1 MQETAIKRENY
12 LQRIS
17 TWIDKPLIKVI
28 IGQRRV
34 GKSMF
39 MLQIMEHIVSE
50 NPNAN
55 CIYIN
60 TENEEF
66 QHIKNY
72 EDLQKEINSRL
83 KKENKNYLFIDEIQD
98 IAEFERAL
106 RSYLSKNQCDIY
118 ITGSNSQLMSG
129 ELATY
134 LSGRYIE
141 FKIHPL
147 SFTEFCI
154 FHNLP
159 EENASLLKYFRFGGM
174 PFLRHLPLEDLMVN
188 EYLQSIYNTI
198 LLRDIAERYEV
209 RNIHLLKNLS
219 RFIADSEG
227 TIFSSLSISNYFKS
241 INLQISP
248 KTILDY
254 AEYLLNSMIINR
266 VEQYNLIGKK
276 ILTSGGKMYFEDF
289 GLRNSIVGGF
299 KLTDIQKVLEN
310 AVYVQ
315 LVRNN
320 YKVFVGQMRD
330 KEIDFIAER
339 GNEKCYIQV
348 AYKLQLDKTIDRE
361 FGNLLCI
368 KDNFPKMVI
377 TMDDLAGTDYQ
388 GIRHIHILDFL
399 KNCPAKEKGQ
409 PQGLPL
415 Q

>member
-1 MQETAIKRENY
+1 MQNIILERENY
-12 LQRIS
+12 LQRLAV
-17 TWIDKPLIKVI
+17 WIDKPVIKVI

-39 MLQIMEHIVSE
+39 MLQIMEHIRDA
-50 NPNAN
+50 NPEAN

-66 QHIKNY
+66 QHIRNY
-72 EDLQKEINSRL
+72 KALQKEINPKL
-83 KKENKNYLFIDEIQD
+83 KKEAKNYLFIDEIQD

-129 ELATY
+129 ELATF
-134 LSGRYIE
+134 LSGRYME

-147 SFTEFCI
+147 SFSEFCM

-159 EENASLLKYFRFGGM
+159 KNNDTLLKYFRYGGM
-174 PFLRHLPLEDLMVN
+174 PFLRHLPLEDLTVN

-198 LLRDIAERYEV
+198 LLRDIAERYDV

-219 RFIADSEG
+219 RFIADTEG
-227 TIFSSLSISNYFKS
+227 TVFSSLSISNYFKS

-254 AEYLLNSMIINR
+254 SGYLINSFIINQ
-266 VEQYNLIGKK
+266 VERYNLVGKK

-289 GLRNSIVGGF
+289 GLRNSIVGGL
-299 KLTDIQKVLEN
+299 KLTDIQKILEN
-310 AVYVQ
+310 AVYMH

-320 YKVFVGQMRD
+320 YKVSVGQMRD

-339 GNEKCYIQV
+339 GSEKCYIQV

-361 FGNLLCI
+361 FGNLLSI
-368 KDNFPKMVI
+368 KDNFPKMVV
-377 TMDDLAGTDYQ
+377 TMDELAGTDYQ
-388 GIRHIHILDFL
+388 GIQHIHILDFL
-399 KNCPAKEKGQ
+399 Q
-409 PQGLPL
+409 QR
-415 Q
+415 

>member
-1 MQETAIKRENY
+1 MGQLILERENY
-12 LQRIS
+12 LQRLIV
-17 TWIDKPLIKVI
+17 WIDKPVIKVI

-39 MLQIMEHIVSE
+39 VFQIMEHIKQA
-50 NPNAN
+50 NPEAN

-66 QHIKNY
+66 QHIRNY
-72 EDLQKEINSRL
+72 EELQKEVNANL
-83 KKENKNYLFIDEIQD
+83 KKGAKNYLFVDEIQD
-98 IAEFERAL
+98 IAEYERAL

-129 ELATY
+129 ELATF
-134 LSGRYIE
+134 LSGRYVE

-147 SFTEFCI
+147 SFTEFCL
-154 FHNLP
+154 FHNLQK
-159 EENASLLKYFRFGGM
+159 NNDTLLKYFRYGGM
-174 PFLRHLPLEDLMVN
+174 PFLRHLPLEDLTVN
-188 EYLQSIYNTI
+188 EYLQSIYSTI
-198 LLRDIAERYEV
+198 LLRDIAERYDV

-241 INLQISP
+241 INVQVSP

-254 AEYLLNSMIINR
+254 AGYLTNSLIVNQ
-266 VEQYNLIGKK
+266 VERYNLVGKK

-289 GLRNSIVGGF
+289 GLRNAIVGGF
-299 KLTDIQKVLEN
+299 KLTDIQKALEN
-310 AVYVQ
+310 AVYMH

-339 GNEKCYIQV
+339 GSEKCYIQV
-348 AYKLQLDKTIDRE
+348 AYKLQLEKTIERE
-361 FGNLLCI
+361 FGNLLSI

-377 TMDDLAGTDYQ
+377 TMDELAGTDYQ
-388 GIRHIHILDFL
+388 GVRHIHILDFL
-399 KNCPAKEKGQ
+399 QGQ
-409 PQGLPL
+409 
-415 Q
+415 